1 MKIRIHRGSKE
12 IGGSC
17 VELQSHE
24 KRLLIDM
31 GTPLVNP
38 DGTGFD
44 NAILKESADQLIAK
58 GILPDIQGLY
68 NNDTKNISGIILSH
82 AHLDH
87 TGLAAFAGSHVP
99 AYMSEGTQKLID
111 IMSIFVPNPVKVG
124 EPVLIEKMWEPI
136 MIGPFKVIAH
146 PVDHSSPGA
155 ISVEIEAD
163 GKRIFYTGDF
173 RGHGR
178 LNKLF
183 ENMINRPPKN
193 IDIMVMEGS
202 SFGRTEGEYSY
213 SSEEDV
219 EEGIYKS
226 ICNANNTA
234 FIFCAA
240 QNLSRIISAY
250 KAAAR
255 CSRIFVIDL
264 YTAYILEQFKY
275 MSKRLP
281 QYYSDDIAV
290 KFFSHQQRALENS
303 EKNEFV
309 KRVMLSGNGIK
320 MEKIAANPSKY
331 LMLVRANSLLT
342 KIADKL
348 PDREGIKLI
357 WSMWGGYITGEDTFS
372 QFCRDYGYKNKWDL
386 IHCSGH
392 ATIKDLEKL
401 VNAVNPR
408 HLVPIHT
415 FHPESYETFGVP
427 VKYLSDGEEF
437 DLN

>member
-1 MKIRIHRGSKE
+1 MKITIHRGSKE

-17 VELQSHE
+17 VELQSQG

-38 DGTGFD
+38 DGTSFD
-44 NAILKESADQLIAK
+44 DNTLKGSVDQMIAE
-58 GILPDIQGLY
+58 GLLPDIPGLY
-68 NNDTKNISGIILSH
+68 QDDTKNVAGIILSH

-87 TGLAAFAGSHVP
+87 TGLAAFAGSHIPV
-99 AYMSEGTQKLID
+99 YMSEGTEKLLD
-111 IMSIFVPNPVKVG
+111 IISIFLPNPVKIG
-124 EPVLIEKMWEPI
+124 QPVLIEKMWKPI
-136 MIGPFKVIAH
+136 MIGPFKVIAY

-155 ISVEIEAD
+155 IAVVVEAD

-193 IDIMVMEGS
+193 IDIMLMEGS

-213 SSEEDV
+213 SSEKDV
-219 EEGIYKS
+219 EEGIY
-226 ICNANNTA
+226 NTIYDGGNIT

-240 QNLSRIISAY
+240 QNLSRIMSAY
-250 KAAAR
+250 NAAVR
-255 CSRIFVIDL
+255 CNRVFVIDL

-275 MSKRLP
+275 MSNRLP
-281 QYYSDDIAV
+281 QYNSQNIAV
-290 KFFSHQQRALENS
+290 KFFSHQRQSLERAGMD
-303 EKNEFV
+303 EFV
-309 KRVMLSGNGIK
+309 NRVIHSGNGIK
-320 MEKIAANPSKY
+320 MERIAAYPSKY

-342 KIADKL
+342 KIVDKL
-348 PDREGIKLI
+348 PDCEGIKLI
-357 WSMWGGYITGEDTFS
+357 WSMWGGYITGVDVFS
-372 QFCRDYGYKNKWDL
+372 RFCRDYGFVGKWEL

-392 ATIKDLEKL
+392 ATIKDLEK
-401 VNAVNPR
+401 VVKSVHPK

-415 FHPESYETFGVP
+415 FHPEAYETFGMP
-427 VKYLSDGEEF
+427 VRYLSDGEEF